1 MSKEENTFSEKSSDK
16 IPERTEDRKKIIT
29 DLLSKYYDVFYKK
42 KTIDICLELLKS

>member
-16 IPERTEDRKKIIT
+16 IPERTKIEKKLIT